1 MCGGIGQ
8 HSVAWGSTVWW
19 HGAAQ
24 CCHMCG
30 GMQHS
35 VAWGSAVWHGVAQC
49 GMWQH
54 SAAAWGSTVW
64 HGAAQCGMG
73 QHSVACAPWHI
84 EAKRRAPEQ
93 GMYLCMAWVGAC
105 TRVTQVADKEHQSRA
120 CACLGM
126 GCGMYTGHTEARRGA
141 TEQDM
146 YTKLCTLHSAL
157 CTAPCTCNVVLTSS
171 ACLMRQSPLRIN

>member
-1 MCGGIGQ
+1 MCGMRQ
-8 HSVAWGSTVWW
+8 RSVSARDSTVW

-24 CCHMCG
+24 CG
-30 GMQHS
+30 
-35 VAWGSAVWHGVAQC
+35 WGSTVWHGVAQC

-64 HGAAQCGMG
+64 HGAADG
-73 QHSVACAPWHI
+73 ARAPWHT

-146 YTKLCTLHSAL
+146 YTKLCTLH
-157 CTAPCTCNVVLTSS
+157 CTLHLQCRVDFLRMPDAPIAPAN
-171 ACLMRQSPLRIN
+171 

>member
-1 MCGGIGQ
+1 MGQ
-8 HSVAWGSTVWW
+8 HSVVAWGSTVWW

-35 VAWGSAVWHGVAQC
+35 VAWGSAVWLGQHRAAWGSTVWHVAAQC
-49 GMWQH
+49 GSMGQH
-54 SAAAWGSTVW
+54 SVAWGSTVW
-64 HGAAQCGMG
+64 HGAAQCGMCTMAHRG
-73 QHSVACAPWHI
+73 QATST
-84 EAKRRAPEQ
+84 RAGHVPVYGMGW
-93 GMYLCMAWVGAC
+93 GMY
-105 TRVTQVADKEHQSRA
+105 TVTQVADKEHQSRA

-146 YTKLCTLHSAL
+146 YTKLCTLH
-157 CTAPCTCNVVLTSS
+157 CTLHLQCRVDFLRMPDAPIAPAN
-171 ACLMRQSPLRIN
+171 